1 MTMRFAMLFFTLTLI
16 ACGPG
21 ARLLAHDGHDH
32 KVMGTVTAVASDHLT
47 LEDTDGKAVM
57 VHVTSDTKT
66 RRGKQS
72 VALEDVQSGTRV
84 VVTASTV
91 KDKMVAKLIEVG
103 VVASAK

>member
-1 MTMRFAMLFFTLTLI
+1 MTRRFAALILALTFI
-16 ACGPG
+16 ACGSG

-32 KVMGTVTAVASDHLT
+32 KVMGTVTVVASDHLT
-47 LEDTDGKAVM
+47 LEDTDGKAVT

-84 VVTASTV
+84 VVTASMV
-91 KDKMVAKLIEVG
+91 KDKMVAKSIEVG